1 MVGGS
6 IPGQTRVISIAI
18 FEQVESLQY
27 QDAHILSGMLIAFSF
42 ITLLVV
48 YSLNRRFRIHV
59 G

>member
-27 QDAHILSGMLIAFSF
+27 HDAHILSGGLIVFSF
-42 ITLLVV
+42 VTLLIV
-48 YSLNRRFRIHV
+48 YSLNRRFRLHV